1 MLVPHY
7 AIRLSAAEQ
16 QALETLQRA
25 GKTSQQP
32 VRRVNILLLAQAGL
46 SNQAIA
52 DQVGTS
58 RNLVQ
63 KWRKRF
69 ALYEPPPLLAE
80 EEGDPVARLAA
91 SQDLPRSGRP
101 RIFPPLARHT
111 VVAVACQGTEGG
123 EFGGFSHYSVRDLGS
138 AGRRAW
144 GNSHHESRHRAA
156 DFGGVG
162 AQAPSAALLLDPDG
176 PGV

>member
-7 AIRLSAAEQ
+7 EIRLSGAEQ

-25 GKTSQQP
+25 GKTPPQT
-32 VRRVNILLLAQAGL
+32 VRRVSILLLAHTGL

-58 RNLVQ
+58 RHVVQ

-80 EEGDPVARLAA
+80 EEDAPVVRLTA
-91 SQDLPRSGRP
+91 
-101 RIFPPLARHT
+101 
-111 VVAVACQGTEGG
+111 
-123 EFGGFSHYSVRDLGS
+123 
-138 AGRRAW
+138 
-144 GNSHHESRHRAA
+144 
-156 DFGGVG
+156 
-162 AQAPSAALLLDPDG
+162 
-176 PGV
+176 

>member
-16 QALETLQRA
+16 QALEALQRA
-25 GKTSQQP
+25 GKTPQQT
-32 VRRVNILLLAQAGL
+32 VRRVSILLLAHEGL

-69 ALYEPPPLLAE
+69 ALYEPKFLVVE
-80 EEGDPVARLAA
+80 EAVDPVARLGAL
-91 SQDLPRSGRP
+91 QDLPRSGRP
-101 RIFPPLARHT
+101 PD
-111 VVAVACQGTEGG
+111 
-123 EFGGFSHYSVRDLGS
+123 FSP
-138 AGRRAW
+138 AGASHSRRR
-144 GNSHHESRHRAA
+144 GLPRR
-156 DFGGVG
+156 
-162 AQAPSAALLLDPDG
+162 
-176 PGV
+176 